1 MIKMARRLTTIAIR
15 PETRDLLRRFGR
27 KGEDYDTIIRRILEN
42 RILELVLP
50 RCPPK
55 PEDIGSLE
63 EEGYVLLEELRE
75 RLGI

>member
-1 MIKMARRLTTIAIR
+1 MGKRLTTIAIR
-15 PETRDLLRRFGR
+15 PETRERLRRFGR
-27 KGEDYDTIIRRILEN
+27 KGESYDEIIDRILED
-42 RILELVLP
+42 RILELALP

-63 EEGYVLLEELRE
+63 EEGYVTLDELRK